1 MLAGG
6 NFSSADTRPDI
17 FPGCSAQRQDG
28 ARWEV
33 RVCHFPLPEA
43 ARAVTCL
50 PPSEDI
56 STATENASTP
66 IIQHSSDNEVATN
79 HFSNFPFYKKSPCW
93 LWGGTEQLLQLAEK
107 NRTRGKGCVL
117 QRLFKLTR
125 FKRSQNTTAWTCN
138 TSEKKN
144 ELSDCSQLCTATHIP
159 PATNTLCSTSQGVLW
174 GFLIHWHP
182 YNHAPIKLV
191 LEVVQDHRSRECGG
205 LNKLVGR
212 RRICLQAI
220 FPAPLLHH
228 LQALKYLVWC
238 CITDRFPHLIP
249 YS

>member
-50 PPSEDI
+50 PPSEEI
-56 STATENASTP
+56 SIGTENASTP

-79 HFSNFPFYKKSPCW
+79 HFSNFPFYKNLRADC
-93 LWGGTEQLLQLAEK
+93 GVEQNSSYSLRKK

-138 TSEKKN
+138 TS
-144 ELSDCSQLCTATHIP
+144 
-159 PATNTLCSTSQGVLW
+159 
-174 GFLIHWHP
+174 
-182 YNHAPIKLV
+182 
-191 LEVVQDHRSRECGG
+191 
-205 LNKLVGR
+205 
-212 RRICLQAI
+212 
-220 FPAPLLHH
+220 
-228 LQALKYLVWC
+228 
-238 CITDRFPHLIP
+238 
-249 YS
+249 